1 LLLALGALP
10 LLVLEMVKLL
20 RHLQSTPET
29 TGVNRFYRE
38 IHRILATFSLA
49 IKKFLQINGTQMAG
63 AFAFN
68 AFFSLFPLM
77 ILLVTIVSSFVDK
90 DIAGKEVIAII
101 ESYVPISGEMQRYI
115 FDVISGV
122 INSREKAG
130 TVASLALAWTTLQ
143 CFTSLIVATNH
154 VWNSEMYNWWRQ
166 PLKSLG
172 FLGITAT
179 AVLLGMAVPVVMKMA
194 KGWLFPMLDFHFWVY
209 DLGSFII
216 PTVVVYLGLVLFYRF
231 APSRPTRFAEVW
243 GAALVATLLLRA
255 AESLFIIYL
264 KDFATLNAVYGA
276 FGGIMAMLLWI
287 YISGCIFIYGVC
299 LCAGQAELFSQSANI
314 SVEQAGNRKAIC
326 KAGHIQP

>member
-1 LLLALGALP
+1 
-10 LLVLEMVKLL
+10 
-20 RHLQSTPET
+20 
-29 TGVNRFYRE
+29 
-38 IHRILATFSLA
+38 
-49 IKKFLQINGTQMAG
+49 MAG

-90 DIAGKEVIAII
+90 DIAGKEVVAII
-101 ESYVPISGEMQRYI
+101 ESYMPISGEMQRYI

-130 TVASLALAWTTLQ
+130 TFASFALVWTTIQ
-143 CFTSLIVATNH
+143 CFTTLIVATNRA
-154 VWNSEMYNWWRQ
+154 WNSDMYNWWRQ
-166 PLKSLG
+166 PLKSLTL
-172 FLGITAT
+172 LGITAG
-179 AVLLGMAVPVVMKMA
+179 AVLLGMAVPVVLRMA
-194 KGWLFPMLDFHFWVY
+194 KGWLFPTLGFHFWVY

-216 PTVVVYLGLVLFYRF
+216 PSAVVYLGLVMFYRF

-287 YISGCIFIYGVC
+287 YVSGCIFIYGVC
-299 LCAGQAELFSQSANI
+299 LCASQAELFSQATQK
-314 SVEQAGNRKAIC
+314 SVEQANNRKAI
-326 KAGHIQP
+326 